1 MDDVALAAMGGTP
14 ISVSMPKVRNVPPP
28 ATALIPPENSAAKNS
43 KTISDND
50 KLGCPIFPGRHC
62 CPGIGAS
69 PNARSKETICL
80 AAVTDP
86 SRYCRWLDRQRV
98 VTGTRVEGGVALG
111 GRGIH
116 KKNTLEYK
124 RTHKNKTK

>member
-86 SRYCRWLDRQRV
+86 SRYCRWFRLYGRDIWRGPPRPAQNKRGNDQSPEGP
-98 VTGTRVEGGVALG
+98 TGSRD
-111 GRGIH
+111 
-116 KKNTLEYK
+116 
-124 RTHKNKTK
+124 